1 MLPGDCSSTSGRR
14 TVPERSRDRASGPSK
29 PADRA
34 GRSIPPTTTVA
45 AAVSTAAAIT
55 TASGSGDPRLGFV
68 HREPPSVVLLL
79 VEPLDRRL
87 GLGVGTHLDE
97 PKPLAAARVTV
108 GDHLGALHCPVLGEP
123 LFQIGVGHGI
133 GQISNIQFLSH
144 WSSPC
149 GKDSPT
155 R

>member
-34 GRSIPPTTTVA
+34 GRSIPPTTT
-45 AAVSTAAAIT
+45 AAAIT

-87 GLGVGTHLDE
+87 SLGVGIHLDE
-97 PKPLAAARVTV
+97 TKPLAAARVTV
-108 GDHLGALHCPVLGEP
+108 GDHLGALHGPVLGEP
-123 LFQIGVGHGI
+123 LFQIGVG
-133 GQISNIQFLSH
+133 
-144 WSSPC
+144 
-149 GKDSPT
+149 
-155 R
+155 